1 MINFLLN
8 FAVLRYYFTALKPGD
23 SFGGDG
29 VFFMVML
36 SWSETSQRRFFG
48 TLVPQN
54 DNKKMCR
61 MTNSPYLSC

>member
-36 SWSETSQRRFFG
+36 SGVKHLKDSSL
-48 TLVPQN
+48 TL
-54 DNKKMCR
+54 R
-61 MTNSPYLSC
+61 MTIKKTLRMTEKESSE